1 MEDHLL
7 WEHLKWHPG
16 IYYLELPVRTHCH
29 RTGAGGPATDGTDIL
44 TAFTDPAGRL
54 HPWKA

>member
-29 RTGAGGPATDGTDIL
+29 RTGAGGPATDGTDI
-44 TAFTDPAGRL
+44 
-54 HPWKA
+54 